1 MCYSVLP
8 CVTVCYCVLLCVT
21 VCFHVLQCVIVCFHV
36 LQCVL
41 LCDTVSY
48 CVLLW
53 TGWHSVLYSW
63 TPDREQKDWLSLLLN
78 SCPVPNYRMP
88 FEFSMLHRIEIIVE
102 SFEEKNSK
110 FLSLY
115 CHHTRC
121 PLKQFFIIVVIVI
134 RTGMDG
140 SSEWA
145 INCLIIRRGNTKPL
159 LPCWSAST
167 TLTASPTTP
176 TPKPLSSPSLGG
188 LLALLL
194 LHPGT
199 LNPYIVINLSANGT
213 VSRMIMMI
221 DDHEL
226 KYN

>member
-1 MCYSVLP
+1 MYWDGEQQCTRDTETEQGPPLVITDHQLLDQLQISRASFLFCWYLYPGPTVGIGKRPWGGSRTVSYSLWTACHSVLL
-8 CVTVCYCVLLCVT
+8 CVTVCYCV
-21 VCFHVLQCVIVCFHV
+21 FHVLQCVIVCYCV

-110 FLSLY
+110 FLSSY
-115 CHHTRC
+115 CHHTHC
-121 PLKQFFIIVVIVI
+121 PL
-134 RTGMDG
+134 
-140 SSEWA
+140 
-145 INCLIIRRGNTKPL
+145 NCGAVFHHR
-159 LPCWSAST
+159 CYC
-167 TLTASPTTP
+167 
-176 TPKPLSSPSLGG
+176 
-188 LLALLL
+188 
-194 LHPGT
+194 H
-199 LNPYIVINLSANGT
+199 
-213 VSRMIMMI
+213 
-221 DDHEL
+221 
-226 KYN
+226 

>member
-1 MCYSVLP
+1 MSILLIFISWTNCGHWEKAMRWIPDSKLFPVDRLPQCVYGVLL
-8 CVTVCYCVLLCVT
+8 CATACYCVLPCIT
-21 VCFHVLQCVIVCFHV
+21 MC
-36 LQCVL
+36 
-41 LCDTVSY
+41 Y
-48 CVLLW
+48 RVLLW

-115 CHHTRC
+115 CRHTRC
-121 PLKQFFIIVVIVI
+121 PLKQFFILVVIVI

-159 LPCWSAST
+159 
-167 TLTASPTTP
+167 
-176 TPKPLSSPSLGG
+176 SSPCLAG
-188 LLALLL
+188 LLVLPLLL
-194 LHPGT
+194 LLQNPLVPLAWVVCLFYSYYT
-199 LNPYIVINLSANGT
+199 LA
-213 VSRMIMMI
+213 R
-221 DDHEL
+221 
-226 KYN
+226 